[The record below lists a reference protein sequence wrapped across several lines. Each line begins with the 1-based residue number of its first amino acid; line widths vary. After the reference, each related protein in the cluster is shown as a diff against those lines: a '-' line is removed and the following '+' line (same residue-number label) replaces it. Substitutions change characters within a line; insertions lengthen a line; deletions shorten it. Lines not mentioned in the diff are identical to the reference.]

1 MTNLSLRRDS
11 GFRPAFFGTITI
23 VCFSYAMLALLLM
36 HVLRPDYA
44 PAIHMISEYAVGQ
57 YGWVMTTCFLAMA
70 SGCLM
75 LLLGLARSGPGS
87 FLAWAGTLLLT
98 LPSVGLVISALYPM
112 DGTGA
117 PSTRTGEIHDIS
129 FLVNVVSIFL
139 TTVLLSVGFGSTAR
153 WRSFQRTAVILSLL
167 VVLAFVLQFVTIQ
180 WRTSFG
186 LANRFF
192 VLVLFTWFFATSMRL
207 RRMTTQ

>member
-1 MTNLSLRRDS
+1 MTNLSLGRDS
-11 GFRPAFFGTITI
+11 GFTPAFFGTIAI
-23 VCFSYAMLALLLM
+23 VCFAYATLALLVM
-36 HVLRPDYA
+36 HVLRPDYP
-44 PAIHMISEYAVGQ
+44 PAIHMVSEYAVGQ

-70 SGCLM
+70 GGCLM

-87 FLAWAGTLLLT
+87 FLAWVGTLLLA
-98 LPSVGLVISALYPM
+98 LPSVGLVISALFPM

-139 TTVLLSVGFGSTAR
+139 TTVLLAAGFGSSPR
-153 WRSFQRTAVILSLL
+153 WRSAQRTAVILSSL
-167 VVLAFVLQFVTIQ
+167 VVLAFVLQILTIQ
-180 WRTSFG
+180 WRASFG

-192 VLVLFTWFFATSMRL
+192 VVVLSTWFFAISMRL
-207 RRMTTQ
+207 RRMTTE